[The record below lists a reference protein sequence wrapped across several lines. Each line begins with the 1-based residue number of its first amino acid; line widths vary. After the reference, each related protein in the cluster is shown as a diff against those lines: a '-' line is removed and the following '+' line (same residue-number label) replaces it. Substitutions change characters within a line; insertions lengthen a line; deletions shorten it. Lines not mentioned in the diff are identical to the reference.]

1 MVNEPEGAVP
11 YDKNRYSKRKRLLIV
26 YSQISIL
33 YVLPKIYETLRTMCM
48 NAVNTVKRAL
58 EDATCSLLDAIVRQ
72 YMFESDIVSPRRFPS
87 YMISSPACLRMVSSA
102 ARERG
107 LIEQL

>member
-48 NAVNTVKRAL
+48 NRQHREAGTRRCN
-58 EDATCSLLDAIVRQ
+58 LLIT
-72 YMFESDIVSPRRFPS
+72 RRH
-87 YMISSPACLRMVSSA
+87 R
-102 ARERG
+102 
-107 LIEQL
+107 